1 MRTECKQVRF
11 EFHQLSQRKVKA
23 RFDGGKITSDAGV
36 LLLREVERGTGLI
49 AGLAE
54 CFRDHRDAR
63 LIEHT
68 VEELLGQRIYG
79 LCLGYE
85 DLNDHDQLRTDPMLA
100 VAVNK
105 ADPLGERRRQAS
117 DRGKALAGRCTLNRL
132 ELTGAE
138 VDEQERY
145 KKIAMDPARIDGWMV
160 DAFVES
166 HESAPE
172 EIVLDLDATDD
183 PIHGQQEGR
192 CFHGY
197 YRHYCYLPLYI
208 FSGEHLLCARLRC
221 SNIDGAAGSVEELER
236 IVGRIRQSWPEVSIV
251 IRADSGFCRDDLLR
265 WCEDYHVDYV
275 MGLANNDRLKSE
287 SAEAM
292 TQAEAEFNATGTP
305 ARVFKDFRYRTRHS
319 WTSERRVVG
328 KSEFLDKVS
337 NPRFVVTSLSPERLG
352 ARALYEDFYCA
363 RGDMEN
369 RIKEQQLDLFA
380 RPDQRGNDAR
390 QSTPAVS
397 VLRRLHAHARLASS
411 RTEADPPGSR
421 SVSDDSLE
429 APEDRRPGP
438 PHGPPRLDLHVGSLS
453 LQRGLRCRRSKPPG
467 HSSALLRSVPIKRP
481 QKRNRSIAQ
490 AELCLNAFRHALPN
504 PKNAPFTTLH
514 TTASLDLDRI
524 DSETLRKPF
533 RPAKITFI
541 SKSVIYAG

>member
-145 KKIAMDPARIDGWMV
+145 KKIAMDPDRIDGWMV

-192 CFHGY
+192 FFHGY

-265 WCEDYHVDYV
+265 WCEDHHVDYV

-319 WTSERRVVG
+319 WTSERHGEPHKRTAVG
-328 KSEFLDKVS
+328 SV
-337 NPRFVVTSLSPERLG
+337 R
-352 ARALYEDFYCA
+352 
-363 RGDMEN
+363 
-369 RIKEQQLDLFA
+369 